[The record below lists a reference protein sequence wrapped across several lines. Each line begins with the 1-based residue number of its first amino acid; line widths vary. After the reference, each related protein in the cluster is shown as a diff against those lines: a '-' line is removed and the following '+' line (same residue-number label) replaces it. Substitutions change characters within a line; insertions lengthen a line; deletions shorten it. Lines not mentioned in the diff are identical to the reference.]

1 MEALESIGG
10 LNDSTVS
17 CKLGL
22 RREHIQLL
30 SNGDSRHSSGV
41 HERHTCLLGSLYV
54 CLTGGQ
60 QAADPTD
67 HNLVLEVWQVL
78 LQRRC
83 HGEEDLACINDT
95 LAVHNLATNVRIRR
109 VRESRKGPGTAFNID
124 DVTLL
129 DHCCGNSWCHGNT
142 CLASWLLDDAT
153 IQIAHGNPHRLSSGK
168 VAALPQPLG
177 TQLTHCRKHPVPV
190 FTFCSFPDE
199 SKMQDVVVQC
209 EACAEFLNPA

>member
-83 HGEEDLACINDT
+83 HGEEDLACINNT

-129 DHCCGNSWCHGNT
+129 DHCCRNGRCHGNT
-142 CLASWLLDDAT
+142 GLACWLLDNAA
-153 IQIAHGNPHRLSSGK
+153 IQIAHGKLHRIEPRQ
-168 VAALPQPLG
+168 VAAPPDPLG
-177 TQLTHCRKHPVPV
+177 AHMLKRRQHPPV
-190 FTFCSFPDE
+190 RVKSLGGYGGICSICVFGLQRVLGP
-199 SKMQDVVVQC
+199 
-209 EACAEFLNPA
+209 